1 MRVFEL
7 DMVSSFDLF
16 VVTMSSIS
24 TTNTELRREYRILN
38 HEINLRVISSDTEGR
53 FAIIEMLLPGH
64 APGAPPHFHSLMT
77 ERFIVLEGELEVFTG
92 GEWKTLQAGD
102 SEVARPKAVHGFR
115 NSSDANT
122 RILLVATPGGHELF
136 FAELMEWM
144 EREPVWPPADLGAL
158 VEFGKRH
165 DTQYVSG

>member
-1 MRVFEL
+1 
-7 DMVSSFDLF
+7 
-16 VVTMSSIS
+16 
-24 TTNTELRREYRILN
+24 
-38 HEINLRVISSDTEGR
+38 
-53 FAIIEMLLPGH
+53 
-64 APGAPPHFHSLMT
+64 MT

-102 SEVARPKAVHGFR
+102 SEVAKPKAVHGFR

-122 RILLVATPGGHELF
+122 RILLLATPGGHELF

-144 EREPVWPPADLGAL
+144 EREPVWPPTDLGAL